1 LNDLATRHFDNKR
14 ARATNDE
21 IRRGFY
27 SDDALAIVPY
37 TRGALYAAELDA
49 ALRAASGGK
58 RTLDDVLR
66 ELYRDAVAK
75 PGGLAANAVRR
86 AIEAEL
92 GSSGVAR
99 YDAVIVRGDH
109 PRPPSGA
116 YGPCFAQQPRT
127 HDAHQQV
134 ASPRDGFIWVRVSD
148 VPDARC
154 RAW

>member
-27 SDDALAIVPY
+27 SNDALAIVPY

-66 ELYRDAVAK
+66 ELYGDAVGK

-86 AIEAEL
+86 AVEAEL
-92 GSSGVAR
+92 GSIGVAR